1 VIYGEPLGVELLPIL
16 FTTGPDFLMIRL
28 LRLNI
33 NEDTV
38 YISRDKSEITIILPV
53 VSTNTPFYGILKI
66 ARVVAYG
73 GDYGILHI
81 ASSEEGDALASSNV
95 KNL

>member
-1 VIYGEPLGVELLPIL
+1 VIYGEPLGVEQLPIL

-53 VSTNTPFYGILKI
+53 VSTNTPYGLLKI